1 MVPYVCMHLTGMNQ
15 ADTWKTSQYLS
26 KLGQNLSFAFFT
38 NNIFRNLFRIATLKF
53 FLPGNWIGAGVGA
66 EVGLGDVVVL
76 VVVLD
81 FVDGVVVL
89 SVVIGTLSVVMGTL
103 SLPFLVTSMGFRGPT
118 LSVSVLFEFTAE
130 LTEFGS
136 WLVAGVAILG
146 IFWLFLGL
154 NHPGNFGG
162 PLGPFLLSLLA
173 LRQA

>member
-26 KLGQNLSFAFFT
+26 KLGQNLSFAFF
-38 NNIFRNLFRIATLKF
+38 NKYLPIIFFKISFRIVTLKI

-66 EVGLGDVVVL
+66 EVGLDVVVVL

-130 LTEFGS
+130 LTEF
-136 WLVAGVAILG
+136 
-146 IFWLFLGL
+146 
-154 NHPGNFGG
+154 
-162 PLGPFLLSLLA
+162 
-173 LRQA
+173 